1 MCRVI
6 AYLGEPLLLDGP
18 LFAAGNSLVRQAV
31 EPKWMSLV
39 NIGGFGLA
47 AWDALSPE
55 PERPYVYRT
64 SGVPVYD
71 RNLKALAE
79 KVRAT
84 AAIAH
89 VRGVEY
95 DPSEA
100 VGAQNVHPFRFP
112 GARVMLAQ
120 NGGLYR
126 FADMRYD
133 LLEHIGDDLARHIEG
148 TTDTEWI
155 YALVLSR
162 LDDPFGP
169 APAEDLARA
178 VSESLRVIR
187 DVREKRCVD
196 RQSAVNLVVSD
207 GSSIV
212 ATRFCFD
219 YGWYASRRSTFEG
232 EREFD
237 FTTLWYAACE
247 AFTRGPRGWETRYGA
262 DPPRA
267 VLIASEAL
275 DDKLTDWIEVPEY
288 AMLIVTRSEIGVAV
302 DVRELE
308 L

>member
-18 LFAAGNSLVRQAV
+18 LFAARNSLVHQVV
-31 EPKWMSLV
+31 EPKWMSLL

-47 AWDALSPE
+47 AWDSLSPD

-64 SGVPVYD
+64 ARVPVYD

-100 VGAQNVHPFRFP
+100 VGPQNVHPFRFP
-112 GARVMLAQ
+112 GARVVLAQ
-120 NGGLYR
+120 NGGLNR
-126 FADMRYD
+126 FAEMRYD
-133 LLEHIGDDLARHIEG
+133 LLDHIGPELARQIEG
-148 TTDTEWI
+148 TTDTEWL

-162 LDDPFGP
+162 LDAPFGP

-187 DVREKRCVD
+187 DVREQRGID

-219 YGWYASRRSTFEG
+219 YGWYADRRSTYAG

-247 AFTRGPRGWETRYGA
+247 AFAPGPAGWETRYG
-262 DPPRA
+262 DGPPRA

-275 DDKLTDWIEVPEY
+275 NDERTDWIEVPEY
-288 AMLIVTRSEIGVAV
+288 TMLVVTRSDTGVTV